1 MIIQFSVENFMSIK
15 EKVIFSMLSSSDKEI
30 SENLIMGTKENY
42 LKSAV
47 IYGANAS
54 GKSNL
59 IKAINTIIIM
69 MRNSNNM
76 QPGQKLPIIP
86 FKFDKEYK
94 NKPSS
99 FELIMLINKIKY
111 VYGFVADQN
120 KIYEEY
126 LYYYPMVRK
135 LKYLKERKQIN
146 IIIQ

>member
-30 SENLIMGTKENY
+30 SENLILGAKENY

-59 IKAINTIIIM
+59 IKAINTIIMI

-86 FKFDKEYK
+86 FKFDKEYI

-99 FELIMLINKIKY
+99 FEIIMLINKIKY
-111 VYGFVADQN
+111 VYGFVADKN
-120 KIYEEY
+120 KVY
-126 LYYYPMVRK
+126 
-135 LKYLKERKQIN
+135 
-146 IIIQ
+146 

>member
-76 QPGQKLPIIP
+76 QPGQKLPIILNMYM
-86 FKFDKEYK
+86 D
-94 NKPSS
+94 
-99 FELIMLINKIKY
+99 LLQIKIK
-111 VYGFVADQN
+111 FMKN
-120 KIYEEY
+120 IYIIIQ
-126 LYYYPMVRK
+126 MVRK